1 MEGSKSQNSVSHKA
15 NLSRRAPISSSC
27 VLRST
32 HGHLIVTCAADSAL
46 ACGAPAFVSHVNK
59 SSRGDSIVRSG
70 LGWASIYTNRAP
82 GNAGAVSEFM
92 STLANFL
99 PAVRG
104 FATGTMAEHT
114 GPGTSDSSSLNE
126 APHDSAMGTM
136 AEHSGL
142 CTVNSSSVIEAPRDF
157 ALGAM
162 AEHSRLCAA
171 DSTWAEHSKAPA
183 TIRLDLRN
191 GQSRHSCH
199 PSSSSSGSR
208 SGKQ

>member
-1 MEGSKSQNSVSHKA
+1 MEDSKSQNSVSHKA
-15 NLSRRAPISSSC
+15 NISRRAPISSSC

-46 ACGAPAFVSHVNK
+46 ACGRRFNTRPLLSPALSSHVNK

-99 PAVRG
+99 PAVWG
-104 FATGTMAEHT
+104 F
-114 GPGTSDSSSLNE
+114 
-126 APHDSAMGTM
+126 AMGTM

-142 CTVNSSSVIEAPRDF
+142 CTVNSSSVIEAPQDF
-157 ALGAM
+157 AVGAM
-162 AEHSRLCAA
+162 AEHSTCCRF
-171 DSTWAEHSKAPA
+171 H
-183 TIRLDLRN
+183 
-191 GQSRHSCH
+191 G
-199 PSSSSSGSR
+199 
-208 SGKQ
+208 

>member
-1 MEGSKSQNSVSHKA
+1 MLTVFAKDEPMEDSKSQNSVSHKA

-32 HGHLIVTCAADSAL
+32 HGRLIVTCAADSAL

-99 PAVRG
+99 PAVWG
-104 FATGTMAEHT
+104 F
-114 GPGTSDSSSLNE
+114 
-126 APHDSAMGTM
+126 AMGTM

-157 ALGAM
+157 AVGAM

-171 DSTWAEHSKAPA
+171 D
-183 TIRLDLRN
+183 
-191 GQSRHSCH
+191 
-199 PSSSSSGSR
+199 
-208 SGKQ
+208 

>member
-1 MEGSKSQNSVSHKA
+1 MVFAKDEPMEGSKSQNSVSHKA

-46 ACGAPAFVSHVNK
+46 ACGAPAFVSHLNK

-104 FATGTMAEHT
+104 FA
-114 GPGTSDSSSLNE
+114 
-126 APHDSAMGTM
+126 MGTM

-162 AEHSRLCAA
+162 AEHSGLCTVNSSSVIEAPQDFA
-171 DSTWAEHSKAPA
+171 LGAMAEHS
-183 TIRLDLRN
+183 RLPIPWLN
-191 GQSRHSCH
+191 LG
-199 PSSSSSGSR
+199 
-208 SGKQ
+208 